1 MEQVISCQGS
11 SEENTLTLKS
21 LPTQPT
27 RGYVNTLPSRLPLMP
42 PLFVALLPTC
52 IAIFLQTSVTRSFK
66 FSSTVFKHKFPST
79 NGYPRLARH
88 FFFSSS
94 VFSSFLGALMPALLF
109 PLSQSWDL
117 SITQFTDAGIFPPLS
132 LAANISSSLIL
143 LLSPLLSSTS
153 AKIRAIE
160 AKLQMM
166 EENPDDDYSGPSA
179 YVYNKPP
186 ERKRWE
192 PYSKSHHNNQSRP
205 FRKFRRWPILPE
217 WGALTLLLPPHLENP
232 PTHKQTLL

>member
-1 MEQVISCQGS
+1 MLIPVLCSI
-11 SEENTLTLKS
+11 
-21 LPTQPT
+21 
-27 RGYVNTLPSRLPLMP
+27 
-42 PLFVALLPTC
+42 
-52 IAIFLQTSVTRSFK
+52 
-66 FSSTVFKHKFPST
+66 
-79 NGYPRLARH
+79 
-88 FFFSSS
+88 FFSSC
-94 VFSSFLGALMPALLF
+94 VFSSSFRRALMPLF
-109 PLSQSWDL
+109 FSPQPEPRSVHHSVHQRLVFSPLC
-117 SITQFTDAGIFPPLS
+117 

-205 FRKFRRWPILPE
+205 FRKFRR
-217 WGALTLLLPPHLENP
+217 
-232 PTHKQTLL
+232 